1 LFENPVLLCNI
12 VLKQV
17 VEKFGPSTQHDGT
30 AQEKHFTLHWYVVGV
45 EKPVRLKVS
54 DDDPFGD
61 TVIETPDDH
70 GPEPKTLY
78 CNL

>member
-12 VLKQV
+12 VSKHIV
-17 VEKFGPSTQHDGT
+17 VKSGPSTQHDGI
-30 AQEKHFTLHWYVVGV
+30 AHEKHFTLHWYVVGV
-45 EKPVRLKVS
+45 ENPVRLKVS

-61 TVIETPDDH
+61 TVIAAGH
-70 GPEPKTLY
+70 PEVPKTLY